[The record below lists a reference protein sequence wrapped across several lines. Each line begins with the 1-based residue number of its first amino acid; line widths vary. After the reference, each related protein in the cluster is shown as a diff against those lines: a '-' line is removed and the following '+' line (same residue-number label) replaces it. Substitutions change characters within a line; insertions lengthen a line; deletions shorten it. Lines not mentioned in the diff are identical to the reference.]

1 MKNKEQWI
9 ANVLDSAN
17 QIAES
22 KPNPFLF
29 QKIKNKIELQAQLR
43 APTNNQFNY
52 KWAFAFVA
60 IIALNTFALYLN
72 SNKSARQKAI
82 NSIELNNQTVYNY

>member
-9 ANVLDSAN
+9 AKVLESAN

-22 KPNPFLF
+22 KPSPFLF
-29 QKIKNKIELQAQLR
+29 QKIKNKIELQAQLTKP
-43 APTNNQFNY
+43 ATNQFNY

-72 SNKSARQKAI
+72 SNKSALQKAI

>member
-9 ANVLDSAN
+9 EKVLESAN

-22 KPNPFLF
+22 KPSPFLF
-29 QKIKNKIELQAQLR
+29 QKIKNKIELQAQLPR
-43 APTNNQFNY
+43 PATNQFNY

-60 IIALNTFALYLN
+60 IIALNTFALYVN
-72 SNKSARQKAI
+72 SNKSHRQETI
-82 NSIELNNQTVYNY
+82 NAIELNNQTVYNY

>member
-9 ANVLDSAN
+9 AKVLESAN

-22 KPNPFLF
+22 KPSPFLF
-29 QKIKNKIELQAQLR
+29 QKIKNKIELQAQLPR
-43 APTNNQFNY
+43 PATNQFNY

-60 IIALNTFALYLN
+60 IIALNTFALYVN
-72 SNKSARQKAI
+72 SNKSHRQETI
-82 NSIELNNQTVYNY
+82 NAIELNNQTVYNY

>member
-9 ANVLDSAN
+9 AKVLESAN

-22 KPNPFLF
+22 KPSPFLF
-29 QKIKNKIELQAQLR
+29 QKIKNKIDLQAQLPR
-43 APTNNQFNY
+43 PANNQFNY

>member
-1 MKNKEQWI
+1 MNNKEQWI

-43 APTNNQFNY
+43 APANNQFNY

-72 SNKSARQKAI
+72 SNKSARQKTI
-82 NSIELNNQTVYNY
+82 NTIELNNQTVYNY

>member
-1 MKNKEQWI
+1 MNNKEQWI
-9 ANVLDSAN
+9 ANVLDSVN
-17 QIAES
+17 QIAER
-22 KPNPFLF
+22 KPSPFLF
-29 QKIKNKIELQAQLR
+29 QKIKNKIDLQAQLPR
-43 APTNNQFNY
+43 PANNQFNY

>member
-9 ANVLDSAN
+9 AKVLESAN

-22 KPNPFLF
+22 KPSPFLF
-29 QKIKNKIELQAQLR
+29 QKIKNKIELEAQLPR
-43 APTNNQFNY
+43 PVTNQFNY

-72 SNKSARQKAI
+72 SNKSARQKTI

>member
-9 ANVLDSAN
+9 AKVLESAN

-22 KPNPFLF
+22 KPSPFLF
-29 QKIKNKIELQAQLR
+29 QKIKNKIDLQAQLPKP
-43 APTNNQFNY
+43 ATNQFNY

>member
-9 ANVLDSAN
+9 ANVLESAN

-22 KPNPFLF
+22 KPSPFLF
-29 QKIKNKIELQAQLR
+29 QKIKNKIELQAQLPR
-43 APTNNQFNY
+43 SATNQFNY

-60 IIALNTFALYLN
+60 IIALNTFALYVN
-72 SNKSARQKAI
+72 MHKSNRLKTI
-82 NSIELNNQTVYNY
+82 NSIELNNQTIYNY

>member
-9 ANVLDSAN
+9 ANVLNSAN
-17 QIAES
+17 QIAER
-22 KPNPFLF
+22 KPSPFLF
-29 QKIKNKIELQAQLR
+29 QKIKNKIDLQAQLPR
-43 APTNNQFNY
+43 PANNQFNY

>member
-17 QIAES
+17 QIAER
-22 KPNPFLF
+22 KPSPFLF
-29 QKIKNKIELQAQLR
+29 QKIKNKIDLQAQLPR
-43 APTNNQFNY
+43 PANNQFNY
-52 KWAFAFVA
+52 KWAFAFVE
-60 IIALNTFALYLN
+60 IIALNTLALYLN

>member
-9 ANVLDSAN
+9 AKVLESAN

-22 KPNPFLF
+22 KPSPFLF
-29 QKIKNKIELQAQLR
+29 QKIKNKIELEAQLPR
-43 APTNNQFNY
+43 PATNQFNY

-60 IIALNTFALYLN
+60 IIALNTFALYVN
-72 SNKSARQKAI
+72 SNKSHRQETI
-82 NSIELNNQTVYNY
+82 NAIELNNQTVYNY

>member
-17 QIAES
+17 QIAEN
-22 KPNPFLF
+22 KPSPFLF
-29 QKIKNKIELQAQLR
+29 QKIKHKIDLQVQLPR
-43 APTNNQFNY
+43 PANNQFTY
-52 KWAFAFVA
+52 KWAFAFIA

-72 SNKSARQKAI
+72 SNQSARQKTI
-82 NSIELNNQTVYNY
+82 NAIELNNQTVYNY

>member
-9 ANVLDSAN
+9 AKVLESAN

-22 KPNPFLF
+22 KPSPFLF
-29 QKIKNKIELQAQLR
+29 QKIKNKIELQAQLPKP
-43 APTNNQFNY
+43 ATNQFNY